1 MVSGDGLM
9 PRYDFDCQGCGMT
22 RMDVWVSNFRDA
34 TETFD
39 ASQLVPCGNCGGK
52 KWTKLPCA
60 PNFNVTGF
68 NAKNHYG
75 AKHE

>member
-9 PRYDFDCQGCGMT
+9 PRYDYLCECG
-22 RMDVWVSNFRDA
+22 RVHLDVTLTNWADVSGHH
-34 TETFD
+34 ETC
-39 ASQLVPCGNCGGK
+39 SHCGQEMK
-52 KWTKLPCA
+52 KMPAA